1 MTYLACIGFTTILN
15 AQATYEDSARFEST
29 IEWLED
35 KLTYNYYNETDDEWW
50 INRFTFNDHSET
62 VTIKNI
68 NSPEIEAVS
77 DKTYLQL
84 NFRLEELNPF
94 TIQVQKNTSN
104 AGRLVKGKV
113 IRVGAYEKSIRRV
126 KNGRMATN
134 QSFIYI
140 SIPEFLEDSLENYSQ
155 NIAQKLEEAIKLST
169 KMYNRGVDQNV
180 KVLSK
185 MLYGQFTNESG
196 TKWIIQKVFE
206 NSFEI
211 KTYREND
218 LLELHYLTLGE
229 NLQVN
234 TIKPDHSGYQ
244 NLQLQDDKNLTY
256 SNSQQKIEFISWNEI
271 LWSEGGQN
279 FLLIRDWS
287 AEGLPTDE

>member
-113 IRVGAYEKSIRRV
+113 IRG
-126 KNGRMATN
+126 KN
-134 QSFIYI
+134 
-140 SIPEFLEDSLENYSQ
+140 
-155 NIAQKLEEAIKLST
+155 
-169 KMYNRGVDQNV
+169 
-180 KVLSK
+180 
-185 MLYGQFTNESG
+185 
-196 TKWIIQKVFE
+196 
-206 NSFEI
+206 
-211 KTYREND
+211 
-218 LLELHYLTLGE
+218 
-229 NLQVN
+229 
-234 TIKPDHSGYQ
+234 
-244 NLQLQDDKNLTY
+244 
-256 SNSQQKIEFISWNEI
+256 
-271 LWSEGGQN
+271 
-279 FLLIRDWS
+279 
-287 AEGLPTDE
+287 

>member
-1 MTYLACIGFTTILN
+1 
-15 AQATYEDSARFEST
+15 
-29 IEWLED
+29 
-35 KLTYNYYNETDDEWW
+35 
-50 INRFTFNDHSET
+50 
-62 VTIKNI
+62 
-68 NSPEIEAVS
+68 
-77 DKTYLQL
+77 
-84 NFRLEELNPF
+84 
-94 TIQVQKNTSN
+94 
-104 AGRLVKGKV
+104 
-113 IRVGAYEKSIRRV
+113 
-126 KNGRMATN
+126 
-134 QSFIYI
+134 
-140 SIPEFLEDSLENYSQ
+140 
-155 NIAQKLEEAIKLST
+155 
-169 KMYNRGVDQNV
+169 MYNRGVDQNV

>member
-1 MTYLACIGFTTILN
+1 MKNLMTYLACIGFTTILN

-113 IRVGAYEKSIRRV
+113 IRG
-126 KNGRMATN
+126 KNQGPDK
-134 QSFIYI
+134 YYG
-140 SIPEFLEDSLENYSQ
+140 SL
-155 NIAQKLEEAIKLST
+155 
-169 KMYNRGVDQNV
+169 
-180 KVLSK
+180 
-185 MLYGQFTNESG
+185 GQF
-196 TKWIIQKVFE
+196 
-206 NSFEI
+206 
-211 KTYREND
+211 
-218 LLELHYLTLGE
+218 
-229 NLQVN
+229 
-234 TIKPDHSGYQ
+234 
-244 NLQLQDDKNLTY
+244 
-256 SNSQQKIEFISWNEI
+256 SQS
-271 LWSEGGQN
+271 
-279 FLLIRDWS
+279 
-287 AEGLPTDE
+287 T